1 MTAISQSFPTETD
14 KYFPTNFATRQREE
28 VYKLNAL
35 VDGADTEV
43 ARAKAAEALLA
54 STTSVTAAVLVETT
68 RAEAAEVLLAP
79 KDSPAFST
87 FIDPPKSTTT
97 NQPAYVEGRIYY
109 DTTAHKLKIGGAAG
123 YETVTSV

>member
-79 KDSPAFST
+79 KDSPAFT
-87 FIDPPKSTTT
+87 TLVDVPKHATAGG
-97 NQPAYVEGRIYY
+97 PAYAEGRVYY
-109 DTTAHKLKIGGAAG
+109 DTTLHKLRVGGAAA

>member
-35 VDGADTEV
+35 VDGV
-43 ARAKAAEALLA
+43 AAAATA
-54 STTSVTAAVLVETT
+54 VTVAAAVLVETT

-109 DTTAHKLKIGGAAG
+109 DVTLHKLRVGGATA
-123 YETVTSV
+123 YETLTSV